1 MKLALKLAYKNL
13 IRAGLKTWL
22 NALALSFAFVL
33 IIFYNGMIDGWNN
46 EARRD
51 AIAWEDGNGHLLNAA
66 YDPIDPF
73 TIQDGHGVLP
83 AEHQANLTPIL
94 VWQGTIYPQGRMMP
108 ILIKGIDINQKT
120 VNIPSQTL
128 DNSSAAYPVLLGRK
142 MAESA
147 DLKEGDRV
155 LLRWRDDNG
164 TFDAVEV
171 TVAGIFETNVPFVD
185 GGQIWMSL
193 KKLQEMTLLQNQ
205 ATFFIANDKY
215 VPEKIDGWKFV
226 DQTTLLKPLTD
237 LINAKKYGAAIMYLL
252 LLAIGLLVIFD
263 TQALSI
269 FRRQKEIGTHIAMGM
284 TKGEVIRMFT
294 VEGAMYSV
302 FATILGSVYGTPL
315 FIYLAKNG
323 ISFPVSGDTMG
334 IIIAPT
340 IYSVYGP
347 DLILKTF
354 LLLVISATLVSLL
367 ATRKITKMN
376 PVEALKGK
384 AL

>member
-1 MKLALKLAYKNL
+1 MILVWKLAYKNL

-33 IIFYNGMIDGWNN
+33 IIFYNGMIDGWNM
-46 EARRD
+46 EARQD
-51 AIAWEDGNGHLLNAA
+51 AIEWEYGYGHLRNAE
-66 YDPIDPF
+66 YDPMDPF
-73 TIQDGHGVLP
+73 SIQDGHGILP
-83 AEHQANLTPIL
+83 ESYRKNLTPVL

-108 ILIKGIDINQKT
+108 VLIKGIATNQKT
-120 VNIPSQTL
+120 VKIPSGVLNT
-128 DNSSAAYPVLLGRK
+128 STSEYPVLLGRK

-147 DLKEGDRV
+147 GLKKGDPV
-155 LLRWRDDNG
+155 LLRWRDKNG

-185 GGQIWMSL
+185 GGQLWISL
-193 KKLQEMTLLQNQ
+193 KTLQEMTGLHDE
-205 ATFFIANDKY
+205 ASFYIANEAY
-215 VPEKIDGWKFV
+215 VPEPIDGWTFV
-226 DQTTLLKPLTD
+226 DQETLLKPVTD

-263 TQALSI
+263 TQAFAI

-294 VEGAMYSV
+294 AEGAMYSI
-302 FATILGSVYGTPL
+302 FATVLGGLYGTPL

-340 IYSVYGP
+340 IYSVYSAA
-347 DLILKTF
+347 LIVKTF

-367 ATRKITKMN
+367 ATRKIAKMN

>member
-51 AIAWEDGNGHLLNAA
+51 AIEWEYGTGHLQNDA

-73 TIQDGHGVLP
+73 TIQDGHGTLP
-83 AEHQANLTPIL
+83 AANQANLTPIL

-108 ILIKGIDINQKT
+108 ILIKGIDINQQT
-120 VNIPSQTL
+120 VNIPSRTL
-128 DNSSAAYPVLLGRK
+128 GNSSAAYPVLLGRK

-147 DLKEGDRV
+147 ELKEGDRL
-155 LLRWRDDNG
+155 LLRWRDHNG
-164 TFDAVEV
+164 TFDAVEI
-171 TVAGIFETNVPFVD
+171 TVAGIFNTNVPFVD

-193 KKLQEMTLLQNQ
+193 KQLQEMTLLGNQ
-205 ATFFIANDKY
+205 VTFFIANDQY
-215 VPEKIDGWKFV
+215 VPEKIDGWNFV
-226 DQTTLLKPLTD
+226 NQTTLLKPVTD

-284 TKGEVIRMFT
+284 TKREVIGIFT
-294 VEGAMYSV
+294 VEGAMYSI
-302 FATILGSVYGTPL
+302 FATILGGIYGAPL
-315 FIYLAKNG
+315 FIHLAKNG

-340 IYSVYGP
+340 IYSVYGV

-354 LLLVISATLVSLL
+354 LLLIISATLVSLL

>member
-1 MKLALKLAYKNL
+1 
-13 IRAGLKTWL
+13 
-22 NALALSFAFVL
+22 
-33 IIFYNGMIDGWNN
+33 MIDGWNN
-46 EARRD
+46 EARQD
-51 AIAWEDGNGHLLNAA
+51 AIEWEYGTGHLRNAA
-66 YDPIDPF
+66 YDPMDPF
-73 TIQDGHGVLP
+73 TIQDGHGVL
-83 AEHQANLTPIL
+83 AEQYHEHHTPIL

-108 ILIKGIDINQKT
+108 VLIKGIEPGQTT
-120 VNIPSQTL
+120 VKIPAGVLKHST
-128 DNSSAAYPVLLGRK
+128 ARYPVLLGRK

-147 DLKEGDRV
+147 GLKEGDRV
-155 LLRWRDDNG
+155 LIRWRDRNG
-164 TFDAVEV
+164 TFDAAEV

-185 GGQIWMSL
+185 GGQIWIAL
-193 KKLQEMTLLQNQ
+193 NTLQKMTGLQDE
-205 ATFFIANDKY
+205 ATFFIADEHY
-215 VPEKIDGWKFV
+215 VPGQINGWTFV
-226 DQTTLLKPLTD
+226 DQEMLLKPVTD

-263 TQALSI
+263 AQAFSI

-302 FATILGSVYGTPL
+302 FATILGGIYGAPL
-315 FIYLAKNG
+315 FIHLAKNG

-340 IYSVYGP
+340 IYSVYSIA
-347 DLILKTF
+347 LIVKTF

-367 ATRKITKMN
+367 ATRKIARMN